1 MILQPSKHIHTESER
16 EKREMEAVVTVVA
29 TSLVEWMVP
38 KLFDSLLTK
47 HELRTN
53 LKVDIESI
61 KNEFAMISAVIQ
73 DDDRRGGCR
82 GGSEEAH
89 TVWINIVRDLAH
101 AIEDCVDRFMH
112 QVTMADTA
120 TGKLS
125 RAVHRV
131 KTVKARNKFAAEIR
145 VLKKRSEESSKL
157 REAYSNNNSGNS
169 SPEWPTAVEG
179 DVDDDTYYSPAS
191 IAVPVPVGMD
201 GPRDEILDLI
211 QQEQQLKVIIIVG
224 FHGMGKTLLAN
235 HVYREIKSPYEVRA
249 WVLGGR
255 RTAAD
260 VLKEILQQLGHVVPL
275 PTKGRLNLTSLHA
288 SIAECIG
295 NKRFFI
301 VIDDLRT
308 TSHWHNIKAAF
319 VGLTGRFLVTTAIQ
333 PVANTCR
340 SSSVND
346 HVYTMAT
353 LTNQDSRTLFFKE
366 AFQDDEPP
374 PHVQDLS
381 SEALKKCDGLPLA
394 LVTTAR
400 FLQSAGN
407 PTPMIWA
414 KLCADLGTHL
424 ESDDLFARMRRV
436 LVQSYTSLD
445 SQVARTFLLYLGTYP
460 SGRPI
465 KKSSLLR
472 RWLAEGLSPGNNTC
486 SDVDAAIRNFD
497 KLVERSI
504 IQPMDAS
511 GNSTE
516 VKTCHTHG
524 MMLEFVLRKSMS
536 DNFVTVLSNRQSS
549 PGLPSNIRRLALH
562 HAMPRK
568 VQGLTLVRSLTILGK
583 AHQSV
588 LDFSKYELLRVLDL
602 DECDVPLGDSHLKLI
617 CRKLLLLRY
626 LCLGKALTATVLP
639 QEISKLQLLDT
650 LDVRR
655 TRIEILPTQVL
666 ELPHLLHIFGKF
678 KLEQDVGDRRMSK
691 LQTWLLEECELKTLA
706 GFVVDS
712 TKSQQFAQLMDHMN
726 YLTKVKIW
734 CEPTTDVG
742 SSSHLAKA
750 IKGFIERSTVYT
762 GTPSLSLSF
771 EGESTPEM
779 LDFSL
784 EKGKNYRCY
793 LGSLKLHLQRSNICS
808 LPPFVAFLGGLT
820 KLGLSSPQLNLS
832 QDFLAALSKVPRL
845 AYLKL
850 VATSLGN
857 LVITEGTLESLT
869 RLSIV
874 VESVIFQ
881 LDIHVGALPRLKSLL
896 LLCKNLDGSI
906 SGMSTV
912 QSLGHLDQIALHR
925 DVGDETK
932 NEWKEAAKN
941 LPSPRPKILFL

>member
-1 MILQPSKHIHTESER
+1 
-16 EKREMEAVVTVVA
+16 MEAVVTVVA
-29 TSLVEWMVP
+29 TSLVEWMV

-73 DDDRRGGCR
+73 DDDSRGGCR

-201 GPRDEILDLI
+201 GPRDELLDLI

-301 VIDDLRT
+301 
-308 TSHWHNIKAAF
+308 
-319 VGLTGRFLVTTAIQ
+319 

-366 AFQDDEPP
+366 AFQDDEQP

-472 RWLAEGLSPGNNTC
+472 RWLAEGLSPGDNTC

-549 PGLPSNIRRLALH
+549 LGLPSNIRRLALH

-639 QEISKLQLLDT
+639 KEISKLQLLDT
-650 LDVRR
+650 LDVSR

-691 LQTWLLEECELKTLA
+691 LQSWLSVESELKTLA

-734 CEPTTDVG
+734 CEPTTDVS

-779 LDFSL
+779 LDFSQY
-784 EKGKNYRCY
+784 KGKNYSTY
-793 LGSLKLHLQRSNICS
+793 IGSIKLHLQGSNICS

-820 KLGLSSPQLNLS
+820 KLGLSSPQLSLS

-857 LVITEGTLESLT
+857 LIITEGTFESLT

-881 LDIHVGALPRLKSLL
+881 LDIHVGALPRLKLL
-896 LLCKNLDGSI
+896 SI
-906 SGMSTV
+906 VMWEMKQKMSGKKQQRTSQVHVPRSCFSRHHQHV
-912 QSLGHLDQIALHR
+912 QQQRTSQVH
-925 DVGDETK
+925 V
-932 NEWKEAAKN
+932 
-941 LPSPRPKILFL
+941 PRSCFSRHHQHVQQHK